1 VEGGARARSPA
12 RRIRD
17 AAVNRPA
24 PVAAPDVLLRAA
36 EAAGRDTAASLLAL
50 EEHAGLR
57 FLGTAPLTG
66 ESARR
71 RDAVVATVAAMHAD
85 LARHRDVV
93 ARARA
98 ARGPHPRPS
107 TADTAAVLG
116 LLRGPSV
123 LVQEAVPAPRRGP
136 VDGPVVAR
144 RLTPATLLARVR
156 AAYAAVWTEAARA
169 VAVWEAVATALDP
182 LDAALDEALT
192 TLGHDTTR
200 RAALEDARE
209 AVTAVRRE
217 VLTDLL
223 VHDPRRPVDP
233 AVLAALAD
241 LVRALRDDPAGARPA
256 RDDRPARRRR
266 LAEALDALEAE
277 EAAAHAVAVRAS
289 RGEHHAPPPARAD
302 ALRALPDGIEAELDV
317 AEAEVA
323 AATAAVRAYRRA
335 LHDLDGSGDEVVAGA
350 RPSGG
355 TDPGHRRVDRAQPGP
370 RV

>member
-1 VEGGARARSPA
+1 MS
-12 RRIRD
+12 
-17 AAVNRPA
+17 RPV
-24 PVAAPDVLLRAA
+24 PVAGPDVLLRAV
-36 EAAGRDTAASLLAL
+36 EAAGRDAAASLVAL

-57 FLGTAPLTG
+57 FLRTAPLTG

-71 RDAVVATVAAMHAD
+71 RHAVVATVAAMHAD

-93 ARARA
+93 ARARD
-98 ARGPHPRPS
+98 ARGAHARPN
-107 TADTAAVLG
+107 TAETAAVVD

-123 LVQEAVPAPRRGP
+123 LVEEAVPAPRRGL

-169 VAVWEAVATALDP
+169 VAVWEAVAAALDP
-182 LDAALDEALT
+182 LDAALDEARDALAVP
-192 TLGHDTTR
+192 GRDGDPAAR
-200 RAALEDARE
+200 RAAVEDARG
-209 AVTAVRRE
+209 AVTTARRE

-223 VHDPRRPVDP
+223 VHDPRRPADP

-241 LVRALRDDPAGARPA
+241 RVRALRDDAAGAVLA

-266 LAEALDALEAE
+266 LAGALDALEAE
-277 EAAAHAVAVRAS
+277 EAAAHAVAARVARAIA
-289 RGEHHAPPPARAD
+289 GEHLRHAAPPARAD

-317 AEAEVA
+317 VESEVA
-323 AATAAVRAYRRA
+323 AATVAVRAYQRA
-335 LHDLDGSGDEVVAGA
+335 LEGFGDEVVAGA
-350 RPSGG
+350 RPSDG

>member
-1 VEGGARARSPA
+1 M
-12 RRIRD
+12 IRP
-17 AAVNRPA
+17 V
-24 PVAAPDVLLRAA
+24 PVAGPDVLLRAV
-36 EAAGRDTAASLLAL
+36 EAAGRDAAASLLAL
-50 EEHAGLR
+50 GEHAGLR
-57 FLGTAPLTG
+57 FLRTAPLTG

-71 RDAVVATVAAMHAD
+71 RGELVATVAAMHAD

-98 ARGPHPRPS
+98 ARGTHARPS
-107 TADTAAVLG
+107 TAEAAAVVR

-123 LVQEAVPAPRRGP
+123 LVQEAVPAPRRGLP
-136 VDGPVVAR
+136 DGPVVAR

-169 VAVWEAVATALDP
+169 VAVWEAVAVVLDP
-182 LDAALDEALT
+182 LDAALDTALDEAL
-192 TLGHDTTR
+192 DEARDAAR
-200 RAALEDARE
+200 RAAVEDARE

-223 VHDPRRPVDP
+223 AHDPRRPVDP
-233 AVLAALAD
+233 AVLAALTD
-241 LVRALRDDPAGARPA
+241 RVRALRDDPAGPPPA

-277 EAAAHAVAVRAS
+277 ETAAQVVAAWGSRKEQHAA
-289 RGEHHAPPPARAD
+289 PPARAD
-302 ALRALPDGIEAELDV
+302 ALRALPDGVEAELDV
-317 AEAEVA
+317 AESEVA
-323 AATAAVRAYRRA
+323 AATATVRAYRRA
-335 LHDLDGSGDEVVAGA
+335 LEGRDRSGDEVVAGA